1 MKNNNMFKTK
11 SLILIIFLALV
22 IVTNAF
28 ADSRSA
34 VVSLITDAKTYFEND
49 QFEESAVLLERAL
62 RIKPH
67 NPYLWHNLAGV
78 RLTQEDWNRAANL
91 AKKSNSLAGDDGAYK
106 ELRVRNWVLITQAC
120 EGMENNKCTAEARSR
135 AQALLR
141 N

>member
-1 MKNNNMFKTK
+1 MLKTK
-11 SLILIIFLALV
+11 VIILLLFLFTSVAT
-22 IVTNAF
+22 I

-34 VVSLITDAKTYFEND
+34 VVSLIMDAKTYFEND
-49 QFEESAVLLERAL
+49 QLEQSAALLERAL

-67 NPYLWHNLAGV
+67 NVYLWHNLAGV

-91 AKKSNSLAGDDGAYK
+91 AKKSNSLAGNDRTYK
-106 ELRVRNWVLITQAC
+106 ELRMRNWVLITQAC
-120 EGMENNKCTAEARSR
+120 EGMGNDKCTAEARSR

>member
-1 MKNNNMFKTK
+1 MLKRNKVI
-11 SLILIIFLALV
+11 ILLLFLFTSSA
-22 IVTNAF
+22 TM

-34 VVSLITDAKTYFEND
+34 VVSLIMDAKTYFEND
-49 QFEESAVLLERAL
+49 QLEQSAALLERAL
-62 RIKPH
+62 RIMPH
-67 NPYLWHNLAGV
+67 DPYLWHNLAGV

-91 AKKSNSLAGDDGAYK
+91 AKKSNSLAGDDSTYK

-120 EGMENNKCTAEARSR
+120 EGMGNNKCTDEARSR